1 MPHSLRLALAGL
13 FLLVGAPARAE
24 NWPQFR
30 GPDGQG
36 RSSETGLPLK
46 WSASDNIAWKAELP
60 GEGWSS
66 PVVWGDRVFVTTATD
81 EGVSCRV
88 LCLDRRTGAVQ
99 WNHEVFQQQQLRR
112 KEGKNSYATPTPVTD
127 GERVYAVF
135 GDGSIVALTVDGR
148 VEWTNR
154 DIKFYSQ
161 HGLGASPILVGDLLV
176 MPFDGSSEGPDRQVG
191 WKIPWGDAVLLALD
205 KRTGKEVWRGN
216 RGKSR
221 IAHVTPSLLVRD
233 GQSQIISGAGD
244 VVQGFDPRTGKLIW
258 SVYSQ
263 GEGVVPSIVLGDDLV
278 YSCSGFEEPTIRAI
292 RPDGHGDVT
301 KTHIAWEQ
309 KTGVPN
315 QPSLLYA
322 KPFLYSIT
330 DGGIVACFDGATGKV
345 QWQKRIGGNHS
356 ASPVW
361 AEGRIYSLSENGET
375 VVFAAGKKFEEL
387 ARNALDARCQA
398 SMAVSQGQLFVRT
411 DRHLVCI
418 GKK

>member
-1 MPHSLRLALAGL
+1 MSALLRITFACTTLLAAASL
-13 FLLVGAPARAE
+13 RAE

-36 RSSETGLPLK
+36 RSGETGLPLE
-46 WSASDNIAWKAELP
+46 WSAIDNIVWRAELP

-66 PVVWGDRVFVTTATD
+66 PIVWGDKVFVTAATD

-88 LCLDRRTGAVQ
+88 LCLDRRTGQVL
-99 WNHEVFQQQQLRR
+99 WNHEALRQELR
-112 KEGKNSYATPTPVTD
+112 NKQEKNSYATPTPVTD
-127 GERVYAVF
+127 GARVYAVF
-135 GDGSIVALTVDGR
+135 GDGSIAALTVDGQ

-176 MPFDGSSEGPDRQVG
+176 MPFDGSSAGPDKHVG
-191 WKIPWGDAVLLALD
+191 WKVPWGEAVLLALD

-233 GQSQIISGAGD
+233 GGAQIISGAGD
-244 VVQGFDPRTGKLIW
+244 VVQGFNPRSGELIW
-258 SVYSQ
+258 SVSSQ

-278 YSCSGFEEPTIRAI
+278 YSCSGFEEPTILAI

-301 KTHIAWEQ
+301 KSHVAWSQ

-322 KPFLYSIT
+322 KPYLYSIT
-330 DGGIVACFDGATGKV
+330 DNGVVACFDGASGQV

-375 VVFAAGKKFEEL
+375 VVFGAGPRFEEL
-387 ARNALDARCQA
+387 TRNALDERCLA
-398 SMAVSQGQLFVRT
+398 SMAVSQGQLFIRT

>member
-1 MPHSLRLALAGL
+1 MTTFLRFVLIGMLLLAS
-13 FLLVGAPARAE
+13 VPALAE

-36 RSSETGLPLK
+36 RSAETDLPLK
-46 WSASDNIAWKAELP
+46 WSATDNIAWRAELP

-66 PVVWGDRVFVTTATD
+66 PIVWGDRVFVTTATD

-99 WNHEVFQQQQLRR
+99 WNHEVFQQQPRR
-112 KEGKNSYATPTPVTD
+112 KEGKNSYATPTPITD
-127 GERVYAVF
+127 GQRVYAVF
-135 GDGSIVALTVDGR
+135 GDGSMVALTLDGR

-176 MPFDGSSEGPDRQVG
+176 MPFDGSSEGPDKQVG
-191 WKIPWGDAVLLALD
+191 WKIPWGDAVLLAVNKHD
-205 KRTGKEVWRGN
+205 GKEVWRGN

-221 IAHVTPSLLVRD
+221 IAHVTPSLLARD

-244 VVQGFDPRTGKLIW
+244 VVQGFDPHSGKLIW

-292 RPDGHGDVT
+292 RPDGEGDVT
-301 KTHIAWEQ
+301 KTHIVWEQ

-322 KPFLYSIT
+322 KPYLYSIT
-330 DGGIVACFDGATGKV
+330 DNGVVACFDGETGKV

-398 SMAVSQGQLFVRT
+398 SLAVSQGQLFVRT

>member
-1 MPHSLRLALAGL
+1 MPTALRFAVAGL
-13 FLLVGAPARAE
+13 LLLAAVPTSAE

-36 RSSETGLPLK
+36 RSSETGLPFK
-46 WSASDNIAWKAELP
+46 WSATNNIAWRAELP

-66 PVVWGDRVFVTTATD
+66 PVVWGDRVFVTTATE

-88 LCLDRRTGAVQ
+88 ICLDRRTGAEL
-99 WNHEVFQQQQLRR
+99 WNHEVFQQQPRR
-112 KEGKNSYATPTPVTD
+112 KEGKNSYATPTPITD
-127 GERVYAVF
+127 GQRVYAVF
-135 GDGSIVALTVDGR
+135 GDGSMAALTVEGR
-148 VEWTNR
+148 LEWTNR

-176 MPFDGSSEGPDRQVG
+176 MPFDGSSEGPDKQVG
-191 WKIPWGDAVLLALD
+191 WKIPWADAVLLAVN
-205 KRTGKEVWRGN
+205 KHTGKEVWRGN

-244 VVQGFDPRTGKLIW
+244 VVQSFDPHSGKLIW

-292 RPDGHGDVT
+292 RPDGEGDVT
-301 KTHIAWEQ
+301 KSHIAWEQ

-322 KPFLYSIT
+322 KPYLYSIT

-375 VVFAAGKKFEEL
+375 VVFAGGKKFEEL

-398 SMAVSQGQLFVRT
+398 SLAVSQGQLFVRT

>member
-13 FLLVGAPARAE
+13 FLLVAAPARAE

-36 RSSETGLPLK
+36 RSAETGLPLK

-88 LCLDRRTGAVQ
+88 LCLDRSTGAVQ

-135 GDGSIVALTVDGR
+135 GDGGIVALTVDGR

-176 MPFDGSSEGPDRQVG
+176 MPFDGSSEGPDRQLG

-205 KRTGKEVWRGN
+205 KHTGKEVWRGN

-244 VVQGFDPRTGKLIW
+244 VVQGFDPRSGKLIW

-330 DGGIVACFDGATGKV
+330 DNGVVACFDGATGKV

-375 VVFAAGKKFEEL
+375 VVFTAGKKFEEL